1 MAGYKKN
8 MAQYEN
14 LEGWEKLSLGMQLD
28 KWAIRYGNRI
38 AVTDSEEEITY
49 SELNQKA
56 IGTGQYFMEKG
67 IQKGD
72 KVLVQLPNRISFVVV
87 LFALA
92 KIGAVPIMMLPA
104 HRETELEGI
113 IALAKPSAYIVA
125 ERYLGFYYVEMA
137 MAMQKKFPCIQN
149 VFVDGTQRGAWYEA
163 ETERQGVFPEVD
175 SYSTAVLLLSGGT
188 TGVPKLIPRTHTDY
202 MYNARMSA
210 KRCQL
215 DESSVY
221 LAALP
226 VAHNFPLCCPG
237 LLGTFDIGG
246 KVVLAPTTSPDDILT
261 AITEEKV
268 TITALVPA
276 MVTVC
281 MEMLEYD
288 EDYDISSLK
297 ILQVGGAMLE
307 DSLADKIIEDDELGR
322 LLIRVNSRARSLVF
336 RTKSDAVYVSVPP
349 GTTLKEVKQAIE
361 NLRGKL
367 LVSRQKIARPL
378 IDLNYKID
386 AEHFKLSL
394 VSGEKDQFLA
404 NSRLGVMEIVCPP
417 HADFTDEKLQS
428 WLHKVIEESL
438 RRNAKSILPSRLAFL
453 SKQCGLPYSSVKINS
468 SQGRWGSCSA
478 RKAINLS
485 YYLVLL
491 PSHLI
496 DYVLLHELCH
506 TREMNH
512 SERFWALL
520 NQFTEGKA
528 LTLRGELRKYR
539 TEI

>member
-1 MAGYKKN
+1 M
-8 MAQYEN
+8 
-14 LEGWEKLSLGMQLD
+14 
-28 KWAIRYGNRI
+28 
-38 AVTDSEEEITY
+38 
-49 SELNQKA
+49 
-56 IGTGQYFMEKG
+56 
-67 IQKGD
+67 
-72 KVLVQLPNRISFVVV
+72 
-87 LFALA
+87 
-92 KIGAVPIMMLPA
+92 
-104 HRETELEGI
+104 
-113 IALAKPSAYIVA
+113 
-125 ERYLGFYYVEMA
+125 
-137 MAMQKKFPCIQN
+137 
-149 VFVDGTQRGAWYEA
+149 
-163 ETERQGVFPEVD
+163 
-175 SYSTAVLLLSGGT
+175 
-188 TGVPKLIPRTHTDY
+188 
-202 MYNARMSA
+202 
-210 KRCQL
+210 
-215 DESSVY
+215 
-221 LAALP
+221 
-226 VAHNFPLCCPG
+226 
-237 LLGTFDIGG
+237 
-246 KVVLAPTTSPDDILT
+246 
-261 AITEEKV
+261 
-268 TITALVPA
+268 
-276 MVTVC
+276 
-281 MEMLEYD
+281 
-288 EDYDISSLK
+288 
-297 ILQVGGAMLE
+297 
-307 DSLADKIIEDDELGR
+307 DKIIEDDELGR
-322 LLIRVNSRARSLVF
+322 LVIRVNSRARSLVF

-349 GTTLKEVKQAIE
+349 GTTLKEVKLAIE

-378 IDLNYKID
+378 IGLNYKID

-417 HADFTDEKLQS
+417 YADFADEKLQS